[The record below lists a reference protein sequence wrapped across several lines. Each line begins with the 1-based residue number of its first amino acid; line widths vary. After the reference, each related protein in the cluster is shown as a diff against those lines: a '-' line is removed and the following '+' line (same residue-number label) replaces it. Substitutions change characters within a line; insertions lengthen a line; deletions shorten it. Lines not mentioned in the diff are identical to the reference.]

1 MASLEG
7 ETGEALARRF
17 AYLQRKMLTVISR
30 GRPQMRAVLGT
41 NWARDKSLFDLAIT
55 E

>member
-7 ETGEALARRF
+7 ETEEALARRF
-17 AYLQRKMLTVISR
+17 AYLQRKRLTKASH
-30 GRPQMRAVLGT
+30 
-41 NWARDKSLFDLAIT
+41 